1 VFFKATGTTR
11 WTWRLKK
18 RLPPG
23 YYVLYARATD
33 NTGQQQVDYPT
44 RARRPFRIK

>member
-1 VFFKATGTTR
+1 MAKGTTR

-23 YYVLYARATD
+23 YYVLYARAID
-33 NTGQQQVDYPT
+33 NAGQQQVDYPT
-44 RARRPFRIK
+44 RARRPFRIKK